1 MKSTLIPTIA
11 ITAMLYPA
19 VMQAEEGAGGHYMPG
34 AAASSIDALPGKT
47 GFAAFNF
54 FTYYNGDADVS
65 HSLDFAGRIA
75 LGVDA
80 TAYADTIGVVYQS
93 DLSLLGGKYAAALAI
108 PFVWMDVKAQTELT
122 GPGGRTIARGV
133 RDTASGIGDITF
145 YPFMLGWKALGG
157 DLKYDIRLGIY
168 APSGGYDVGRLANTG
183 RNYWT
188 FEPGFSVSWLSSK
201 IGTEVSLFAGFDFNT
216 KNDATDY
223 QTGTQFHVDATVE
236 QHLPLFG
243 GFIGVGA
250 NAFYYQQLTG
260 DSGSGATLGSFKGRT
275 VGIGP
280 VLSYARKI
288 GGKDVAIEVK
298 WLPEVDTTNRTKGDY
313 IWAKIGVLF

>member
-1 MKSTLIPTIA
+1 MKTKLILAIAISSTLIPAGIR
-11 ITAMLYPA
+11 
-19 VMQAEEGAGGHYMPG
+19 AEESAGGHYMPG
-34 AAASSIDALPGKT
+34 AAASAVDALPGKT

-54 FTYYNGDADVS
+54 FTYYNGTAGPS
-65 HSLDFAGRIA
+65 RSLAYGGRIA
-75 LGVDA
+75 LGVEA

-108 PFVWMDVKAQTELT
+108 PFMWMEVKAGTELT

-133 RDTASGIGDITF
+133 RDTASDIGDITF

-168 APSGGYDVGRLANTG
+168 APSGGFETGRLANTG
-183 RNYWT
+183 KNYWT

-201 IGTEVSLFAGFDFNT
+201 IGTEVSVFAGFDFNT
-216 KNDATDY
+216 KNGATDY
-223 QTGTQFHVDATVE
+223 QTGTQFHVDATIE

-243 GFIGVGA
+243 GFVGVGA

-260 DSGSGATLGSFKGRT
+260 DSGSGATLGSFKGHT
-275 VGIGP
+275 AGIGP
-280 VLSYARKI
+280 VVSYVHKI
-288 GGKDVAIEVK
+288 GGKDVAVEVK
-298 WLPEVDTTNRTKGDY
+298 WLPELNTSNRTKGDF
-313 IWAKIGVLF
+313 IWAKVGILF